1 MSRISASGKVGKGN
15 SKMEKWVY
23 CPRCGPGLKLFKLN
37 KDSYIQGDGIEQK
50 CRGCKRI
57 IQISEDG
64 KTRVLSE

>member
-1 MSRISASGKVGKGN
+1 MD
-15 SKMEKWVY
+15 KWIC

-50 CRGCKRI
+50 CRGCKHI
-57 IQISEDG
+57 IQIFKDG